1 MLAMRQ
7 DHLEYPEIVIEEAAH
22 SQAMRAGREE
32 DLQLDLTT
40 TTIRIS
46 HANLGKIISE
56 IVANA
61 LKFSKKG
68 DAVQIRSQIDSSG
81 MYAIEVVDHG
91 RGMSVEEISQIGAYK
106 QFNRIVYEQQ
116 GLGLGL
122 FISVRLAEIYGGE
135 LHILSEPDKGAQ
147 ITITLQTID
156 S

>member
-1 MLAMRQ
+1 
-7 DHLEYPEIVIEEAAH
+7 
-22 SQAMRAGREE
+22 
-32 DLQLDLTT
+32 
-40 TTIRIS
+40 
-46 HANLGKIISE
+46 
-56 IVANA
+56 
-61 LKFSKKG
+61 
-68 DAVQIRSQIDSSG
+68 